1 MFTLGLTNP
10 EIANG
15 KEGGVL
21 LCTQACQ
28 ASRESC
34 EAGSDLVTLI
44 LPLQDC
50 GRPPASW
57 QHPSIH
63 LHISSLSSDGVQL
76 PTVTQGACSLSAGG
90 GTEATAGPVPLEP
103 AVL

>member
-1 MFTLGLTNP
+1 MLHVTRTRRGFNVCVEEDKMFTLGLTNP

-34 EAGSDLVTLI
+34 EAAVT
-44 LPLQDC
+44 
-50 GRPPASW
+50 
-57 QHPSIH
+57 
-63 LHISSLSSDGVQL
+63 SS
-76 PTVTQGACSLSAGG
+76 P
-90 GTEATAGPVPLEP
+90 
-103 AVL
+103 